1 MLEDKAHFRQG
12 RLHPAIVGEI
22 TVSNPDL
29 SLCRTLLFLPASNA
43 RAIEKARSLP
53 ADMIILDLEDAVREE
68 DKATARDQAVAAVQQ
83 GFGGRLAA
91 IRINAV
97 GNPHHGSDMLAARRS
112 HVPYVILP
120 KAETPRQIS
129 DTKAICERPVIAMV
143 ETPAAVLGVGELAAV
158 CAGLIVGTND
168 LSADLGIPPGAG
180 RSGLVLALQRVLLAA
195 RAVRIPAFDG
205 VYNQLDD
212 EVGLAEEAE
221 QGRRY
226 GFDGKSVIHPS
237 QVDTVNRIF
246 SPSDAEL
253 AAAAALVEA
262 AIGGAQRHEGRM
274 IEEMHVIQARRLLA
288 RARS

>member
-1 MLEDKAHFRQG
+1 M
-12 RLHPAIVGEI
+12 
-22 TVSNPDL
+22 SNPDL

-43 RAIEKARSLP
+43 RAIEKARNLP

-68 DKATARDQAVAAVQQ
+68 DKAAARDQAVAAVQQ

-129 DTKAICERPVIAMV
+129 DTKSICERPVIAMV
-143 ETPAAVLGVGELAAV
+143 ETPVAVLGVGELAAV
-158 CAGLIVGTND
+158 SAGLIVGTND
-168 LSADLGIPPGAG
+168 LSAELGIPPGAG

-195 RAVRIPAFDG
+195 RAARIPAFDG
-205 VYNQLDD
+205 VYNRLEDD
-212 EVGLAEEAE
+212 AGLAEEAE

-262 AIGGAQRHEGRM
+262 AIGGAQRHDGRM